1 METRHPKLSRDT
13 KFEEIRAPKY
23 LQTVAQNWTK
33 KKEKKKKKK
42 NGEASRKMRSDC

>member
-13 KFEEIRAPKY
+13 KFEEIRAPEY
-23 LQTVAQNWTK
+23 LQTVAQK
-33 KKEKKKKKK
+33 LDQKRGKIKKK